1 MFKRVAREE
10 LKVPAEVD
18 YLGDLRDFVTKV
30 GRKFG
35 VSESIINAFKLAIDE
50 AGTNIIRHAYRD
62 WQGFITLRMIVREQ
76 TVTISLIDQGHAFD
90 PRNAKDPDLQ
100 RYVDI
105 GKKGGL
111 GVFIIRRVIDD
122 IDYRKTEEGNELR
135 LTKDRDSSKR
145 HKLMVPEIPFNM
157 KTKFF
162 ITATA
167 VLSPLI
173 IAAFLYQFLGVQGR
187 ITRGELEEGW
197 GIARVAAHRSADY
210 LLDEAHWELATIS
223 KEFHDNY
230 APRVWDAVIV
240 NTAGIIQ
247 GEHQLERL
255 FKPFVVPANAE
266 PVEAGVKTYALTDG
280 RRVYDLIAEIDGPQ
294 VGQVVGAVHILL
306 DRTVIDAAIG
316 EAKSKLIVTY
326 IMVLI
331 FGNLGAGL
339 LIYLTM
345 SPFRKL
351 ASWVKDMGQG
361 GSPDEMDFDAGD
373 EVGEIAKA
381 FNEITEKFRKS
392 QENLAEQERLQKE
405 MQVAQEIQQ
414 TLLPDK
420 FPDIEGYELAS
431 YYEAA
436 KEVGGDYFD
445 FVEVD
450 KDTLGI
456 VVADVSGKGVPG
468 SLVMT
473 MIRTALRTEARGNK
487 NAADVLAR
495 VNEFVMNDMKRGMF
509 VTVFYIIL
517 DSKKR
522 TINYASAGHNPMI
535 LFRGSTRKS
544 YYLNPRGFPIGISL
558 PDKSLFRNSIES
570 DTLRLKQDDVLLAFT
585 DGVTEAMN
593 ERRDL
598 FGDERFLEAIR
609 RHGHLGAEPLVDRL
623 HGELD
628 VFTEG
633 SQQNDDITLVAI
645 REKMNAEDVIY
656 NHRQR
661 LINRVVVDGLS
672 VKAACEEAGVS
683 TSTYYKYKKRFD
695 KDGETGLR
703 DKTVR
708 SEIEEKH
715 ISIEDKAK
723 IIDIVRKNPE
733 LGGKRIS
740 EELATD
746 VYDNTIIDSG
756 RIYDELVRSK
766 LNTRELREAFLEK
779 GQRSRFKQ
787 AGTPMLTLDGQ
798 VVKEVKSSLPSF
810 PLDEEEE
817 DVFTSDHNETD
828 ESVSDLPEAVAGA
841 EEVDSILEE
850 FLGVGEEELDFTESF
865 EKDSVYSDSVSVEVP
880 PESESTEDT
889 AEFSEELTREFSE
902 VADTAIESGVDMM
915 DLSDSDSDIGE
926 FGALL
931 SVDDALDELEDETT
945 QLDSP
950 VLDEEAVV
958 SNDDGAETSDANHWD
973 LMDLEASEE
982 WDDVVADAAEVLD
995 DAQDDEDDD
1004 SIDMQLDEVLAID
1017 EDGELFIEIEGNA
1030 HIEEKI
1036 ASSSL
1041 DDLLSEFS
1049 SDDERENDIEQPT
1062 DQDTFVDLM
1071 EELGFDR
1078 RNMLAS
1084 TDELAEETL
1093 VVAQPMLD
1101 TQRIFS
1107 GGMSHY
1113 QTGQYHEAIREF
1125 ERVLEIDPRDGSAYQ
1140 CLGDAHFRLGEM
1152 MEARSAY
1159 EEARQLLPENVSVL
1173 ENLGVIFANMG
1184 EYKKAVWQWGEI
1196 LKRDPE
1202 RKDIIERIKKMQRMI
1217 RQRYL

>member
-473 MIRTALRTEARGNK
+473 MIRTALRTEANSALNEGNVRG
-487 NAADVLAR
+487 A
-495 VNEFVMNDMKRGMF
+495 
-509 VTVFYIIL
+509 
-517 DSKKR
+517 
-522 TINYASAGHNPMI
+522 
-535 LFRGSTRKS
+535 
-544 YYLNPRGFPIGISL
+544 
-558 PDKSLFRNSIES
+558 IE
-570 DTLRLKQDDVLLAFT
+570 AW
-585 DGVTEAMN
+585 
-593 ERRDL
+593 
-598 FGDERFLEAIR
+598 
-609 RHGHLGAEPLVDRL
+609 
-623 HGELD
+623 
-628 VFTEG
+628 
-633 SQQNDDITLVAI
+633 
-645 REKMNAEDVIY
+645 
-656 NHRQR
+656 
-661 LINRVVVDGLS
+661 
-672 VKAACEEAGVS
+672 
-683 TSTYYKYKKRFD
+683 
-695 KDGETGLR
+695 
-703 DKTVR
+703 
-708 SEIEEKH
+708 
-715 ISIEDKAK
+715 
-723 IIDIVRKNPE
+723 
-733 LGGKRIS
+733 
-740 EELATD
+740 ELA
-746 VYDNTIIDSG
+746 
-756 RIYDELVRSK
+756 
-766 LNTRELREAFLEK
+766 
-779 GQRSRFKQ
+779 
-787 AGTPMLTLDGQ
+787 
-798 VVKEVKSSLPSF
+798 
-810 PLDEEEE
+810 
-817 DVFTSDHNETD
+817 
-828 ESVSDLPEAVAGA
+828 
-841 EEVDSILEE
+841 
-850 FLGVGEEELDFTESF
+850 
-865 EKDSVYSDSVSVEVP
+865 
-880 PESESTEDT
+880 
-889 AEFSEELTREFSE
+889 
-902 VADTAIESGVDMM
+902 
-915 DLSDSDSDIGE
+915 LS
-926 FGALL
+926 
-931 SVDDALDELEDETT
+931 
-945 QLDSP
+945 
-950 VLDEEAVV
+950 
-958 SNDDGAETSDANHWD
+958 
-973 LMDLEASEE
+973 
-982 WDDVVADAAEVLD
+982 
-995 DAQDDEDDD
+995 
-1004 SIDMQLDEVLAID
+1004 
-1017 EDGELFIEIEGNA
+1017 
-1030 HIEEKI
+1030 
-1036 ASSSL
+1036 
-1041 DDLLSEFS
+1041 
-1049 SDDERENDIEQPT
+1049 
-1062 DQDTFVDLM
+1062 
-1071 EELGFDR
+1071 
-1078 RNMLAS
+1078 
-1084 TDELAEETL
+1084 
-1093 VVAQPMLD
+1093 
-1101 TQRIFS
+1101 
-1107 GGMSHY
+1107 
-1113 QTGQYHEAIREF
+1113 
-1125 ERVLEIDPRDGSAYQ
+1125 
-1140 CLGDAHFRLGEM
+1140 
-1152 MEARSAY
+1152 
-1159 EEARQLLPENVSVL
+1159 
-1173 ENLGVIFANMG
+1173 
-1184 EYKKAVWQWGEI
+1184 
-1196 LKRDPE
+1196 RDPE
-1202 RKDIIERIKKMQRMI
+1202 DQQIKGNLEQGRTRLESLITELIAQARRLIRQEAISEAYKKLERAKGQALGNQQLEQRVDNEIRVLDREVDFLHNYQEGEKRFEAKDYEGAIPYLQRALTYKPNHESVTEMLQISRTMLAGGQQRMRDDVHQKYLQGIQLYRNKNYQEALEVWQEALELDPTDTRVIRAIRGVRRKLKDIKEK
-1217 RQRYL
+1217 